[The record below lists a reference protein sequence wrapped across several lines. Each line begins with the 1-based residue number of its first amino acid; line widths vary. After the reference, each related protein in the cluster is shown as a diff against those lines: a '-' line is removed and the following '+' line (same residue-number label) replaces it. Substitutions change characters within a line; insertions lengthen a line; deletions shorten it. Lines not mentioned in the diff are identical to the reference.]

1 MIKIKRLSN
10 LKLLREKNLNKISKE
25 INTLNEEVFKCN
37 MLEDK
42 LIKIKD
48 NSKLDNEY
56 DNSWNIKLKYDF
68 DIKIIEQISICK
80 NRIYFLE
87 KELQRAKKK
96 LGSII
101 LQKNIIEEKIK
112 VLSIKDLNDKEEKKL
127 RDMPYYRK
135 N

>member
-25 INTLNEEVFKCN
+25 INTLNDEVIKCN

-48 NSKLDNEY
+48 NSKLDSKY
-56 DNSWNIKLKYDF
+56 KNSWNIKLKYDF

-112 VLSIKDLNDKEEKKL
+112 MLSIKDLNDKEEKKL